1 MDYKKINVPYLDSF
15 AIKKKAD
22 SLRAKL
28 WGDVIPVDIEAI
40 IEFEL
45 KIEIIPIPQLQQV
58 CDTDAF
64 ITSTWKAICVDE
76 RNYMDERYRG
86 RLRFSL
92 AHEIGHFIL
101 HKEIYEKFD
110 IKNIDDFRR
119 FIPEITQ
126 EQYSK
131 FEVQADIFANN
142 LLIPRDKLIQER
154 DKHLSKIS
162 GKNGIKKA
170 DKRLINSYIARPI
183 AKKFEVTNVPIEI
196 ALNTIN
202 D

>member
-1 MDYKKINVPYLDSF
+1 MDYKKINIPRLDSSV
-15 AIKKKAD
+15 IKKEAD
-22 SLRAKL
+22 YLRMKF
-28 WGDVIPVDIEAI
+28 WGDIIPVDIETI
-40 IEFEL
+40 IEFKL
-45 KIEIIPIPQLQQV
+45 NLEIIPIPQLQQV

-64 ITSTWKAICVDE
+64 ITSTWKSICVDE

-92 AHEIGHFIL
+92 AHEIGHFVL
-101 HKEIYEKFD
+101 HKEIYDKFD
-110 IKNIDDFRR
+110 IKNVDDFRR

-131 FEVQADIFANN
+131 LEVQADMFANN
-142 LLIPRDKLIQER
+142 FLIPRDKLIQER
-154 DKHLSKIS
+154 DKHLSRIS
-162 GKNGIKKA
+162 RENGIKKD

-196 ALNTIN
+196 ALNTIDN
-202 D
+202 